1 MKHKSSK
8 AVTFME
14 LLIAVIITGLLA
26 GIAIPS
32 YTQTLRENRR
42 QDAIQALRN
51 GKTKIEQ
58 YIVANSGTIPTSLAI
73 AGISNS
79 TNKAYYTISYLA
91 PNPSTG
97 AKYTLTAVA
106 VPSGP
111 QSDDVDCINIW
122 VSDLH
127 DDSQPDDCK

>member
-42 QDAIQALRN
+42 QDAIQALRD

-58 YIVANSGTIPTSLAI
+58 YIVANSGTIPASLAI
-73 AGISNS
+73 AGISSS
-79 TNKAYYTISYLA
+79 TNKAYYTISYQA
-91 PNPSTG
+91 PNPITG
-97 AKYTLTAVA
+97 AKYTLTATA
-106 VPSGP
+106 GST
-111 QSDDVDCINIW
+111 QSDDVGCINIW

-127 DDSQPDDCK
+127 DDTQPADCK